1 MKSTS
6 DTKVRYQIR
15 STADTKRQIPNEVN
29 VRYQI
34 VAVHVAQKMTL
45 SLCVYVLLAYNVAL
59 ISAACEGIPNEKN
72 VARGRSV
79 CQSTMIAGGN
89 PRRAIDG
96 NKSGTYGDGSCT
108 HTDKDN
114 PAWWRV
120 DLNDD
125 YKISRVIVTNRRDC
139 CYERLG
145 GAEVRVGN
153 STHLNKNSL
162 CGIIWDVLAPT
173 VTICCDRME
182 GRYVSIAIVTR
193 REYLTLCEVEVYGVP
208 VHDKTPCQ

>member
-1 MKSTS
+1 MASAL
-6 DTKVRYQIR
+6 R
-15 STADTKRQIPNEVN
+15 
-29 VRYQI
+29 
-34 VAVHVAQKMTL
+34 
-45 SLCVYVLLAYNVAL
+45 VYVLLACNMSL
-59 ISAACEGIPNEKN
+59 ISAACEGIQNEKN
-72 VARGRSV
+72 VALGGSV
-79 CQSTMIAGGN
+79 CQSSMFAGGN

-96 NKSGTYGDGSCT
+96 NKSGTFGDISCT

-114 PAWWRV
+114 PAWWWV
-120 DLNDD
+120 NLNDD

-153 STHLNKNSL
+153 SSL
-162 CGIIWDVLAPT
+162 HHENLLCDIIRNVLAPT
-173 VTICCDRME
+173 VTICCGRME